1 MAFSFDSIGERIV
14 SFKAAT
20 NADVGYPC
28 AVTDNDT
35 VGEPADQG
43 DIIGVVRSVRNGI
56 AGVVV
61 SGCITLR
68 YTGTA
73 PTCGYQTL
81 GYDNDTS
88 SMKVISGCKSYLVV
102 HVDTTEK
109 TVTFFL

>member
-43 DIIGVVRSVRNGI
+43 VRNGI

-61 SGCITLR
+61 SGCITLP